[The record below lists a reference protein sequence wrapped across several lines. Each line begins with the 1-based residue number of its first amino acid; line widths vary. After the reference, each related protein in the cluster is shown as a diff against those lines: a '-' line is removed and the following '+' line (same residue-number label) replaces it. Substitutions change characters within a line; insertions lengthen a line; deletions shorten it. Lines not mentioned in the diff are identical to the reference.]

1 MGPHLRA
8 LPWAAALSL
17 LLGCGGEQVTP
28 LSPAPAPP
36 APAAPAPAH
45 PAAAPPAAAPA
56 PVDALDGRFVG
67 MESCGQ
73 NAGGTPVF
81 AGYTLELKG
90 GAGRLDADGYQTMIR
105 KRVAV
110 EGSGPSRAL
119 KLVGP
124 GDEDMFPASPAP
136 GVVLAT
142 LESDPKGWRLR
153 PAKDGLMLICSEALL
168 LERE

>member
-1 MGPHLRA
+1 MGPRLPALRRV
-8 LPWAAALSL
+8 AALGL
-17 LLGCGGEQVTP
+17 LLGCSGEQVTP
-28 LSPAPAPP
+28 LPPAPP
-36 APAAPAPAH
+36 APAPAPV
-45 PAAAPPAAAPA
+45 APPPVPAPTVA

-124 GDEDMFPASPAP
+124 GEEDMFPAAPAP
-136 GVVLAT
+136 GAVLGT
-142 LESDPKGWRLR
+142 LEPDPKGWRLR
-153 PAKDGLMLICSEALL
+153 PAKDGLMLICAEALL

>member
-1 MGPHLRA
+1 MRPRLHGLS
-8 LPWAAALSL
+8 WAFTLGLA
-17 LLGCGGEQVTP
+17 LGCGGEQVTP
-28 LSPAPAPP
+28 LPP
-36 APAAPAPAH
+36 APVSAPVPPPPPAAAPAPAV
-45 PAAAPPAAAPA
+45 A

-105 KRVAV
+105 KKVVV

-136 GVVLAT
+136 GVVLGT

-153 PAKDGLMLICSEALL
+153 PAKDGLMLICVEALL

>member
-1 MGPHLRA
+1 MGPRLHGLS
-8 LPWAAALSL
+8 WAVTLGLA
-17 LLGCGGEQVTP
+17 LGCSGEQVTP
-28 LSPAPAPP
+28 LSPVPVAPAPV
-36 APAAPAPAH
+36 APQ
-45 PAAAPPAAAPA
+45 PAAAPTPAVA

-105 KRVAV
+105 KTVAV

-124 GDEDMFPASPAP
+124 GADDMFPASPAP
-136 GVVLAT
+136 GAVLGT
-142 LESDPKGWRLR
+142 LEPDPKGWRLR
-153 PAKDGLMLICSEALL
+153 PAKDGLMLICAEALL